1 MSTSSSTQSAMYH
14 GVDFWKI
21 VAWVKDELAARLN
34 SFVCRWDSS
43 SKTVRLT
50 IGRGVF
56 SIGASQPKGAGL
68 DRHERR
74 RVLFGCSQATSHR
87 ECGLSTGIRIRH
99 DLLRFGLLHSH
110 RRSSSDTNLPH
121 GGGQLL
127 KCSARGDPSLR
138 RVSPAAGPSPR
149 GPAAP
154 PQGRRATAL
163 DRIGMRHFNRRVWE
177 AQSLSTERMEIRR
190 IAQASPSHSDNG
202 RLSTPWREVIFL

>member
-1 MSTSSSTQSAMYH
+1 MSTSLPTLSAMYH

-34 SFVCRWDSS
+34 SFCRQVGLKLEDIAADCCQWRFQLARRSR
-43 SKTVRLT
+43 K
-50 IGRGVF
+50 GV
-56 SIGASQPKGAGL
+56 GL
-68 DRHERR
+68 DRHQRR

-87 ECGLSTGIRIRH
+87 ECGRSTGIRIRH

-121 GGGQLL
+121 GGGQLP
-127 KCSARGDPSLR
+127 KCLARGDPPFAVFRPRPVL
-138 RVSPAAGPSPR
+138 PSR

-163 DRIGMRHFNRRVWE
+163 DRMGMGHLNRRVWE
-177 AQSLSTERMEIRR
+177 AQSLRSGWRFAEAR
-190 IAQASPSHSDNG
+190 AK
-202 RLSTPWREVIFL
+202 RLSAIPITVGYQLHGER